1 MSNADTRLAREFH
14 EYTKHSYLSVRQNP
28 HWLDGDN
35 QPHPYKIYPDAPEL
49 DLPRD
54 FGQPAADTFEAISG
68 TASHGGRLDLPKL
81 ARTLYFTYGI
91 TRTKVYGHGHFH
103 FRACAGAGALYP
115 TELYVVARHVEGVAP
130 GLYHFNPGDFKL
142 RRLRE
147 GDLGEPLVTA
157 AGGDPPVAGAAA
169 VIIETAI
176 FWRSTWKYRDRAY
189 RYVYWDAGMVTANL
203 LAVAA
208 SEGLGARVITAF
220 LDQAV
225 DRLLGIDGE
234 REGTLCLVALGGDS
248 PPPTSVGDL
257 TALPYRATPLSAQ
270 EVDYPALRRVHRACF
285 LEGEQEVQSLRG
297 AAAAAGNPP
306 AKGRLLTLR
315 MPSPLHGPPLGPT
328 IIRRGSTRKFGRV
341 GIGLN
346 VFSVILDRASH
357 GVPMDVFTSE
367 GDSTL
372 DLYVIVN
379 DVEELPAGAYY
390 YRRGEGM
397 LELLKEGEFRADA
410 GHLGLGQALPGD
422 AAACVFFL
430 ADLERVLSTLGNR
443 GYRVAQLEAGIMGGK
458 MYLAAFAQEIGA
470 TGLTFYDDDV
480 ITFFSP
486 HASGKEPIFLMAF
499 GIPKSRAEEALKARD
514 NTSARA

>member
-14 EYTKHSYLSVRQNP
+14 AYTKHSSLSVRQNP
-28 HWLDGDN
+28 HWLDWDN
-35 QPHPYKIYPDAPEL
+35 QPHPYKIYPDAPEVN
-49 DLPRD
+49 LPRD
-54 FGQPAADTFEAISG
+54 FDPPAADTFEAISG
-68 TASHGGRLDLPKL
+68 IAPHGGRLDLPKL
-81 ARTLYFTYGI
+81 ARILYFTYGI
-91 TRTKVYGHGHFH
+91 TRTKVYGDRQIE

-115 TELYVVARHVEGVAP
+115 TELYVVARHVEGVTP

-147 GDLGEPLVTA
+147 GDFGKPLVTA
-157 AGGDPPVAGAAA
+157 TGGEPA
-169 VIIETAI
+169 VVDAPAIIVETAI
-176 FWRSTWKYRDRAY
+176 FWRSTWKYQDRAY

-203 LAVAA
+203 LAVAT

-234 REGTLCLVALGGDS
+234 REGTLCLVAIGGDAPS
-248 PPPTSVGDL
+248 PADRGDL
-257 TALPYRATPLSAQ
+257 TPLPHHATPLSAE

-285 LEGEQEVQSLRG
+285 LEEDKEVQSLRG
-297 AAAAAGNPP
+297 AAAAAGTPP
-306 AKGRLLTLR
+306 AKGRLFTLR
-315 MPSPLHGPPLGPT
+315 IPSSLHGPPLGPT
-328 IIRRGSTRKFGRV
+328 IIKRGSTRKFGRV
-341 GIGLN
+341 GIEFN
-346 VFSVILDRASH
+346 AFSVILDRASR
-357 GVPMDVFTSE
+357 GVPMDVLARE

-379 DVEELPAGAYY
+379 DVEELPPGAYY
-390 YRRGEGM
+390 YRRGEDT

-410 GHLGLGQALPGD
+410 GHLGLGQPLPGD

-430 ADLERVLSTLGNR
+430 ADLERVLSRLGNR

-458 MYLAAFAQEIGA
+458 MYLAAFAQDIGA

-499 GIPKSRAEEALKARD
+499 GIPKSRAAEALKAREMV
-514 NTSARA
+514 SG